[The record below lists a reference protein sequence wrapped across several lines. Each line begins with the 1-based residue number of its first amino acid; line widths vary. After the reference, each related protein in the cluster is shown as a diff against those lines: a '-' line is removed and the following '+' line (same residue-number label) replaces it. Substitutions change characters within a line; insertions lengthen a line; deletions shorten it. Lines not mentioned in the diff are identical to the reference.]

1 MKYRRFRR
9 ALSGVVL
16 AGLGV
21 VATPL
26 AAHAA
31 GPGAPP
37 THARPRGN
45 AVGFGKSNGAAAG
58 RKNQKPGAPASIA
71 SAHTSTAHAVPQRT
85 IGATKPRSTS
95 ARPRKLTAKQ
105 RHAIALAW
113 SAVQAFIG
121 TVAVHNQ
128 QVNRVQVALERIQNA
143 AGPPPGGFIIDYAW
157 TRPNA
162 AAIRAA
168 GYQGVMRYLSDTP
181 AKDIDPGERAAL
193 QAQHLEVGLNWETT
207 ETRALQGA
215 AAGAQDAAAANARA
229 DQLGAPN
236 NVAIYFSCDT
246 DVPDPTAV
254 RPYYQAAHAAS
265 KRPVGVYAERAIVA
279 DEMALGNAKYGWVT
293 NSSSWGPQGASAPG
307 AALQQFYGTQH
318 LPTIAGSV
326 PSRDY
331 DENLVMQR
339 NWGQWRP

>member
-1 MKYRRFRR
+1 M
-9 ALSGVVL
+9 
-16 AGLGV
+16 
-21 VATPL
+21 
-26 AAHAA
+26 
-31 GPGAPP
+31 
-37 THARPRGN
+37 PRGN
-45 AVGFGKSNGAAAG
+45 AVGFGKSNVAAG
-58 RKNQKPGAPASIA
+58 RKNQHGNVPAGVASPHANTTHAAPQRIVGAPKARRAI
-71 SAHTSTAHAVPQRT
+71 
-85 IGATKPRSTS
+85 
-95 ARPRKLTAKQ
+95 ARPRKLDAKQ
-105 RHAIALAW
+105 RHAIKLAW

-121 TVAVHNQ
+121 TVALHNQ
-128 QVNRVQVALERIQNA
+128 QVNSVQVALERAQLA
-143 AGPPPGGFIIDYAW
+143 VGPPPGGFIIDYAW

-193 QAQHLEVGLNWETT
+193 QAQHLQVGLNWETT

-215 AAGAQDAAAANARA
+215 AAGAQDAAVANARA
-229 DQLGAPN
+229 DQLGAPK

-246 DVPDPTAV
+246 DVPDPAAV
-254 RPYYQAAHAAS
+254 RPYYAAAHAAS

-279 DEMALGNAKYGWVT
+279 DEMALGYAKYGWIT
-293 NSSSWGPQGASAPG
+293 NSSSWGPQGVPVPG

-331 DENLVMQR
+331 DENLVMHR
-339 NWGQWRP
+339 DWGQWRP